1 MNSRVKN
8 EISKS
13 DVNNLKTAE
22 KLSGKAVEKMMD
34 AIKSVQ
40 HGTVQVHIQDGRIIQ
55 IDKIDKIRLR

>member
-8 EISKS
+8 EITKS
-13 DVNNLKTAE
+13 DVYNLKNAE
-22 KLSGKAVEKMMD
+22 KLSDKAVEKMMD